1 MSASGKTS
9 NLQLPIYANS
19 DEPKYIPDFNDAMA
33 KIDVGYASNL
43 SKINANTASIETEN
57 ENITAVA
64 AVANQANETANQA
77 LTVTN
82 GLINI
87 DDIAFS
93 VTETGWTLSSSLLKV
108 VNGFLVGVLYLN
120 NSTPTLQPI
129 INCNYNISGDVI
141 ISYNGIMEFIYFSN
155 GTSSQIQG
163 SSASFGIYFNIPW
176 DSTWT
181 KKA

>member
-19 DEPKYIPDFNDAMA
+19 DEPKYIPDFNDAMT

-43 SKINANTASIETEN
+43 SKINANTASIETTN
-57 ENITAVA
+57 ENVTAV
-64 AVANQANETANQA
+64 QATANQA
-77 LTVTN
+77 LSTGN
-82 GLINI
+82 QALEKLINI
-87 DDIAFS
+87 NDITFS

-120 NSTPTLQPI
+120 SSTSTLQPI
-129 INCNYNISGDVI
+129 INCNYNIAGDVI
-141 ISYNGIMEFIYFSN
+141 IVYGCYIEFIYFSN
-155 GTSSQIQG
+155 GVSSQIQR

-181 KKA
+181 KKT